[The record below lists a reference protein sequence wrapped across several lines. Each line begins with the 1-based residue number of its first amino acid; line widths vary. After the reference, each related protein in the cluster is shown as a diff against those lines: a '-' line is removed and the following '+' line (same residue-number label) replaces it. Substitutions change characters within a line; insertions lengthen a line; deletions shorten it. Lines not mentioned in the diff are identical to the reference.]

1 MENNKF
7 YITTPIY
14 YPSGNFHVGT
24 CYCTIVADVIARYNR
39 LVGKDVFFLTGTDEH
54 GQKIENKKQKSIQL
68 MESVGLKSSYADR
81 RVLRLSGGEQQRVA
95 IARSL
100 SYNPKMI
107 VADEPTGNLDKQTE
121 SEILDIFKKLAHQE
135 GKCVI
140 IVTHSSN
147 VCEIV
152 DEVYDLKKVK

>member
-1 MENNKF
+1 MKQ
-7 YITTPIY
+7 
-14 YPSGNFHVGT
+14 PSK
-24 CYCTIVADVIARYNR
+24 A
-39 LVGKDVFFLTGTDEH
+39 VGK
-54 GQKIENKKQKSIQL
+54 
-68 MESVGLKSSYADR
+68 KSSYADR
-81 RVLRLSGGEQQRVA
+81 KVLRLSGGEQQRVA

-121 SEILDIFKKLAHQE
+121 SEILDIFKRLAHKE

-140 IVTHSSN
+140 IVTHSPN

-152 DEVYDLKKVK
+152 DEIYDLKKVK